1 MFYFLFMMF
10 SSLGNSK
17 QLNVH
22 EQYLYTTLAPLI
34 CMKLEAECGIPT
46 SIQLAQ
52 AIAESGG
59 GISNVAKQSNNH
71 FGIVAFS
78 NWKGKVYQANKH
90 LAFRKYDTIEEGYT
104 DHAEFLHHHY
114 RNAIGKNWKYWV
126 TYCKGYGASSNYW
139 NKIGKIIEIYKL
151 YKFDVIN

>member
-1 MFYFLFMMF
+1 MIKLIIFYLHVAIAYHCQEKY
-10 SSLGNSK
+10 N
-17 QLNVH
+17 
-22 EQYLYTTLAPLI
+22 
-34 CMKLEAECGIPT
+34 IPV
-46 SIQLAQ
+46 SIQIAQ
-52 AIAESGG
+52 SMAESGLG
-59 GISNVAKQSNNH
+59 YSNVARQSNNC

-114 RNAIGKNWKYWV
+114 RNAVGKNWKYWV